1 MFLPM
6 LYKRTAT
13 KAIHTWLI
21 EIEGDSWRTISGQY
35 GGAMVT
41 STWHKCYAKNTG
53 KKNATTAEEQA
64 VLEAKAKHKKRL
76 ELDYFESMDDVDN
89 DIYFKPML
97 AAKYKDRVG
106 KLDFK
111 KSVWSQPKLDGMR
124 CIVTMSGMYSRA
136 GELVVSAPHIHT
148 YMLENGFWADDE
160 SLVYDG
166 ELYNHEFHENFNELM
181 SIARQTKPFVDD
193 LNKSRNLLQYHIY
206 DITGEKEETFDER
219 FASKNLKNSPC
230 GTIQFVE
237 TTEVSSLEQ
246 IDAKYEQ
253 YLEANYEGQMIR
265 VNDFYHNKRCNTLLK
280 RKEFIDEEYK
290 ILDIVEGNGNRAG
303 MAGRITL
310 QMKDGR
316 TFGAG
321 IKGSHEYSKKL
332 LAEKDKY
339 LNNDSEATV
348 RYFRLTPDGIP
359 RFPVAVYLY
368 EKGRN
373 T

>member
-1 MFLPM
+1 MFLSM

-13 KAIHTWLI
+13 GAVQTWVI
-21 EIEGDSWRTISGQY
+21 EVEGDSWRTISGQH

-41 STWHKCYAKNTG
+41 STWHKCFAKNTG
-53 KKNATTAEEQA
+53 KKNATTNEEQA
-64 VLEAKAKHKKRL
+64 VIEAKAKHKKRL
-76 ELDYFESMDDVDN
+76 ELDYFESMDDIDN

-97 AAKYKDRVG
+97 AAKYKDRVK

-111 KSVWSQPKLDGMR
+111 KQVWTQPKLDGMR

-136 GELVVSAPHIHT
+136 GEQVVSSPHIHE
-148 YMLENGFWADDE
+148 YMLQNGFWDQDE

-181 SIARQTKPFVDD
+181 SIARQTKPTAED
-193 LNKSRNLLQYHIY
+193 LSKSKNLLQYHIY
-206 DITGEKEETFDER
+206 DITGEKEETFNER
-219 FASKNLKNSPC
+219 FVSKPHQNSTC
-230 GTIQFVE
+230 GTIQFVQ
-237 TTEVSSLEQ
+237 TDEVNSLEQ
-246 IDAKYEQ
+246 IDAMYEK
-253 YLEANYEGQMIR
+253 YLELNYEGQMVR
-265 VNDFYHNKRCNTLLK
+265 VNDLYHNKRCNTLLK

-310 QMKDGR
+310 QKEDKR

-321 IKGSHEYSKKL
+321 IKGSHEYCKKL
-332 LAEKDKY
+332 LLEKDKY
-339 LNNDSEATV
+339 LNNNSEATI
-348 RYFRLTPDGIP
+348 RYFKLTPDGIP

-368 EKGRN
+368 ENGRKE
-373 T
+373 